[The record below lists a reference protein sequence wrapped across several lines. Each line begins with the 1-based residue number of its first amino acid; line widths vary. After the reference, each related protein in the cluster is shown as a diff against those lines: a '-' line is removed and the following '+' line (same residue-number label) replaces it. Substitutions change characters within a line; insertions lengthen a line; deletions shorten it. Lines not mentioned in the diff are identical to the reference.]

1 MRKSRL
7 GQCGLL
13 IVAATFAAAVAAEER
28 PDLYFGESLW
38 YAHQDQWFE
47 ALSRLDSEMLQHENV
62 DEPELDSLY
71 PFIDD
76 AHFSLGD
83 FELRYRMHHRAGR
96 AISAVLEGAVDERI
110 RNDAAYRLARIH
122 FQKGQL
128 DEALVALSRIEGRI
142 PDGLD
147 DDIDFL
153 HGSILL
159 GRDQPAEAAEIFVE
173 LLGSREFGAYA
184 AYNLGIAS
192 LQSGQVTE
200 AGKQLDR
207 AGRFDA
213 DDPAEFAVRD
223 KANLVLG
230 TLNLEQERYE
240 QAATAFDR
248 VRLDGPYSNQAL
260 LSSGWA
266 SVSAGDFER
275 AVVPWRILANR
286 DVTDAAAQEARLALP
301 YAYGNLDV
309 HGKAAIYYG
318 DALDSFGTEV
328 GTLNDSIQSIRD
340 GHFLKAVIRE
350 EIRHSE
356 EWVIRLRSLPQTPE
370 TYYLTT
376 LLASHEFQSGLQNY
390 LDLADLRRKLLAW
403 QTSFDAFD
411 DMVDIRSGHFEPL
424 LPEVDAEFRLL
435 DSRIRLRREQ
445 HRMLVK
451 HRDDLLTKPHPE
463 FLATPGERDLLARLD
478 EMQAA
483 LDTGDGSAADTAL
496 VARIARLRG
505 LLIWTIETQY
515 HARFTEFDRNLRGL
529 DEAMAVADARYAQYV
544 RTRQEATH
552 SFDGY
557 DLPIRRLRARVAQAL
572 TEIDLMLARQG
583 HDLEVAAIDELMA
596 RRDRLD
602 GFRDKAR
609 FALADSYDRATQAQ
623 AQARSAEE

>member
-1 MRKSRL
+1 MRKLRL

-13 IVAATFAAAVAAEER
+13 IVSATFAAAIAAEEH
-28 PDLYFGESLW
+28 PEPYFGESLW
-38 YAHQDQWFE
+38 YAHQGQWFE
-47 ALSRLDSEMLQHENV
+47 ALQRLDSEMLQHGHV

-128 DEALVALSRIEGRI
+128 DDALVALSRIDGRI
-142 PDGLD
+142 PEGLD
-147 DDIDFL
+147 DDIRFL

-159 GRDQPAEAAEIFVE
+159 DREQPAEAAEIFAD
-173 LLGSREFGAYA
+173 LQDSDEFGVYA

-192 LQSGQVTE
+192 LRSGRVTE
-200 AGKQLDR
+200 AQAQLQR
-207 AGRFDA
+207 AGQFDA
-213 DDPAEFAVRD
+213 RDAAGFAARD

-230 TLNLEQERYE
+230 TLHLENERYAE
-240 QAATAFDR
+240 AATTFDR

-266 SVSAGDFER
+266 SVSGGDYER
-275 AVVPWRILANR
+275 AVVPWRVLADR

-301 YAYGNLDV
+301 YAYGNLGV

-318 DALDSFGTEV
+318 DALDSFGVEV
-328 GTLNDSIQSIRD
+328 DKLNDSIQSIRE
-340 GHFLKAVIRE
+340 GRFLEALIRE

-356 EWVIRLRSLPQTPE
+356 EWVIRLRSLPQAPE
-370 TYYLTT
+370 TYYLAT
-376 LLASHEFQSGLQNY
+376 LLASHEFQTGLQNY
-390 LDLADLRRKLLAW
+390 LDLSDLRRKLVSW

-411 DMVDIRSGHFEPL
+411 DMVAIRGEHYEPL
-424 LPEVDAEFRLL
+424 LPEVDTAFREL
-435 DSRIRLRREQ
+435 DSRMRLRREQ
-445 HRMLVK
+445 YRMLVK

-463 FLATPGERDLLARLD
+463 FLATPEERDLLARLD
-478 EMQAA
+478 ELQASLAAGDGTA
-483 LDTGDGSAADTAL
+483 LDEAL
-496 VARIARLRG
+496 AERIGRLRG
-505 LLIWTIETQY
+505 LLVWTIETEY
-515 HARFTEFDRNLRGL
+515 HARLTEFDRNLRSL
-529 DEAMAVADARYAQYV
+529 DEAMAVADAQYGQYV

-557 DLPIRRLRARVAQAL
+557 DLPIRRLRARVTEAL
-572 TEIDLMLARQG
+572 AGIDRMLARQG
-583 HDLEVAAIDELMA
+583 YELEIVAIDELVV
-596 RRDRLD
+596 RRDRL
-602 GFRDKAR
+602 GNFRDKAR

-623 AQARSAEE
+623 ARSAEQ